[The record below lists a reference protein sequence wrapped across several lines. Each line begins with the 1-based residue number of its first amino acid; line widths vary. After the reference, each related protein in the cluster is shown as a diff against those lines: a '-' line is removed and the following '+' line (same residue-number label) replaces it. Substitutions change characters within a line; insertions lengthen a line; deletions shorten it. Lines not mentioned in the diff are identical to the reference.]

1 MIRRPPRSTRTN
13 TLFPYTTLF
22 RSRLHRDDTVDRL
35 PRQPAGIYNSVQ
47 YISTRGRAPALPFDE
62 VLLSGL
68 ARDGGLY
75 VPAVWPLFSRDDIRA
90 LKGLSY
96 AEVALR
102 VMQPYVGDTVP
113 AEVLRRIVDEP
124 YAGFGHRRE
133 VGRA

>member
-90 LKGLSY
+90 LKVLSY

-102 VMQPYVGDTVP
+102 VLQPYVGDTLP
-113 AEVLRRIVDEP
+113 AEGLRRIVDET
-124 YAGFGHRRE
+124 YAGFGHRC
-133 VGRA
+133 VD